1 MKTKNE
7 VLHYRHQQAYNATK
21 PGQAYPVFPDPW
33 VYGAMEEY
41 AESYATQFAPK
52 WVSVEERLPETDGE
66 LSDDVLISGRI
77 FLYGEY
83 SHIGTTIGWID
94 EKGTWGNIIPEKQKV
109 FVTHWMPLPEP
120 PKTV

>member
-1 MKTKNE
+1 MKTAE
-7 VLHYRHQQAYNATK
+7 EILEEHFSYFHECLDTTIM
-21 PGQAYPVFPDPW
+21 
-33 VYGAMEEY
+33 AMEQY
-41 AESYATQFAPK
+41 ADQFKPK